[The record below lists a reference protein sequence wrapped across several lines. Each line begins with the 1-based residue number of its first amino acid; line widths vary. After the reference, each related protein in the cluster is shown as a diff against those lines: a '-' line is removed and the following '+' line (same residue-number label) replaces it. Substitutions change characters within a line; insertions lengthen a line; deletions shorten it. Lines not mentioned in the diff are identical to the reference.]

1 MLRLR
6 LKGTFHSIADHT
18 PTDYFTPHIPLQ
30 SPHLRNLPALFHRKT
45 TVQDRSLPSRK
56 QQHVELC
63 VNDDVTFRAKTT
75 GLERYELEYDALP
88 EIDLVDVATDISF
101 FGHPCSM
108 PVMITGMT
116 GGYADAERINAMLGE
131 VCDELRIPMGLGS
144 IRAAMADEAQL
155 PTYASAARAHR
166 TFPMVANVG
175 AAQIADWKTIEPRL
189 MHVLDALGADVVA
202 VHLNPL
208 QELLQPEGEPRFRGV
223 LDGIAALI
231 RATDRPVIVKEVGA
245 GISGAVA
252 RRLVDIGVHGIDVA
266 GAGGTSWAGV
276 EILRRDDGQSV
287 DHLWDVGIPTAEC
300 VREVASVLS
309 TSTPRPLLIASG
321 GIMSGT
327 DVAKCIAL
335 GADCC
340 GMARPVISAIMNEG
354 VTGAIALLRTLELH
368 LRQWMFLTGSATI
381 ADLHRARLRT
391 SA

>member
-1 MLRLR
+1 MIPNIPARSIR
-6 LKGTFHSIADHT
+6 DIRIDHSHQ
-18 PTDYFTPHIPLQ
+18 PLQ

-45 TVQDRSLPSRK
+45 AVQDRSLPSRK

-75 GLERYELEYDALP
+75 GLERYELDYDALP
-88 EIDLVDVATDISF
+88 EIDLADVSTGISF

-108 PVMITGMT
+108 PIMITGMT
-116 GGYADAERINAMLGE
+116 GGYADAGRINAMLGE
-131 VCDELRIPMGLGS
+131 VCEELRIPMGLGS
-144 IRAAMADEAQL
+144 IRAAMVDEGQL
-155 PTYASAARAHR
+155 PTYASANHSRR
-166 TFPMVANVG
+166 TFPLVANIG
-175 AAQIADWKTIEPRL
+175 AAQIADWKNTESRL
-189 MHVLDALGADVVA
+189 MHVLDELGADVVA

-223 LDGIAALI
+223 LDGIAALV
-231 RATDRPVIVKEVGA
+231 RRTDRPVIVKEVGA

-252 RRLVDIGVHGIDVA
+252 RRLVDVGVHGIDVA

-276 EILRRDDGQSV
+276 EILRRDDGQRV

-309 TSTPRPLLIASG
+309 TVVPRPLLIASG
-321 GIMSGT
+321 GITNGT

-340 GMARPVISAIMNEG
+340 GIARPVISTVMNDG
-354 VTGAIALLRTLELH
+354 VAGAIALLRTLELH

-381 ADLHRARLRT
+381 DALHHARLRT

>member
-1 MLRLR
+1 MVS
-6 LKGTFHSIADHT
+6 HSSFDDT
-18 PTDYFTPHIPLQ
+18 TVEYRYSVIPLQ

-45 TVQDRSLPSRK
+45 TVQDHSLPSRK
-56 QQHVELC
+56 QQHVDLC

-75 GLERYELEYDALP
+75 GLERYELDYDALP
-88 EIDLVDVATDISF
+88 EIDLADVTTDISF

-108 PVMITGMT
+108 PIMITGMT
-116 GGYADAERINAMLGE
+116 GGYADAERINTMLGE

-144 IRAAMADEAQL
+144 IRAAMVDEAQL
-155 PTYASAARAHR
+155 PTYASAARPER
-166 TFPMVANVG
+166 TFPLVANIG
-175 AAQIADWKTIEPRL
+175 AAQIADWKNTEPRL
-189 MHVLDALGADVVA
+189 MHVLDSLGADIVA

-223 LDGIAALI
+223 LDGIAALV
-231 RATDRPVIVKEVGA
+231 RGTDRPVIVKEVGA

-252 RRLVDIGVHGIDVA
+252 RRLVGVGVHGIDVA

-276 EILRRDDGQSV
+276 EILRRDDGQRM

-309 TSTPRPLLIASG
+309 TVVPRPLLIASG

-340 GMARPVISAIMNEG
+340 GVARPVISAIMNEG
-354 VTGAIALLRTLELH
+354 VTGAVALLRTLELH

-381 ADLHRARLRT
+381 ADLRHARLRS